1 MSPTIWDG
9 GHSWG
14 DRYLEDSE
22 PKKYLNLSFWMCLE
36 PLHWAVDLCSFGVS
50 AWRTWSHCTLNM
62 LHRACDWV
70 LGLIFSDQNWVAWPC
85 FPCGAAGQDCAQPGD
100 TRGCGLQVTLCA
112 SKEWVCCS
120 ISETDNSC
128 KVCCRDEQD
137 RCTPYVDANDQFLF
151 LRKGK
156 PCTVGFCD
164 TNVSVPSSALLG
176 VWVLGEEDCAGEE
189 KPKLEQGNGF

>member
-1 MSPTIWDG
+1 M
-9 GHSWG
+9 
-14 DRYLEDSE
+14 Y
-22 PKKYLNLSFWMCLE
+22 LE
-36 PLHWAVDLCSFGVS
+36 PLHWPVILCNVVGVS
-50 AWRTWSHCTLNM
+50 AWKTWSLCTPSYIAQGM
-62 LHRACDWV
+62 WSSFRIDC
-70 LGLIFSDQNWVAWPC
+70 QNAWYWASWSC
-85 FPCGAAGQDCAQPGD
+85 FPCGEAGQNYAQPGD
-100 TRGCGLQVTLCA
+100 TWGCGLQVTLCA

-164 TNVSVPSSALLG
+164 TNVSVPSNALLQ
-176 VWVLGEEDCAGEE
+176 VWVLSPLPCAGEE